1 MTLPPLS
8 GVTLSPQLA
17 GLASGAV
24 VPEQAPAYVL
34 AVADVI
40 PGVSPAGFLQ
50 YTAGDELILVAY
62 EGFFAHGTMET
73 GIMEAAWEK
82 GVAMS
87 IDSARARRV
96 TVLGPRRPGCAPP
109 RAKSSEKDAWWA
121 LDLPSAPPFTPATGK
136 VRNMVRRA
144 RREVT
149 ISVEGWGPEAQ
160 ALVDD
165 YLRTRPLAEGTRAIY
180 SRLGDYLAAVPGAL
194 LFAARGR
201 DDGTL
206 RAFAIGDYSALS
218 VAFYMFAFRRRDSP
232 PGCADA
238 LLNAVLDEAAER
250 GHSLLNLGLGINPGV
265 AFFKRKWQA
274 RPWLSYVE
282 TSWTLPPRGRL
293 ARLAAF
299 FTRSAS

>member
-1 MTLPPLS
+1 MTALPLS
-8 GVTLSPQLA
+8 GTTPHVA
-17 GLASGAV
+17 GLAASAV
-24 VPEQAPAYVL
+24 VPEQSPAYVL

-40 PGVSPAGFLQ
+40 SSVSPVGFPQ

-62 EGFFAHGTMET
+62 DGYGAERS
-73 GIMEAAWEK
+73 IPAWEEA
-82 GVAMS
+82 VAAS
-87 IDSARARRV
+87 VNAARARRV
-96 TVLGPRRPGCAPP
+96 TVLGPRRPACAPP
-109 RAKSSEKDAWWA
+109 QAKSGEADAWWA
-121 LDLPSAPPFTPATGK
+121 LDLPAAPPFTPASSK

-144 RREVT
+144 RREV
-149 ISVEGWGPEAQ
+149 SVAVEGWGPEAK

-165 YLRTRPLAEGTRAIY
+165 YLRVRPLAEGTRAIY
-180 SRLGDYLAAVPGAL
+180 SRLDDYLSAVPEAL

-201 DDGTL
+201 EDGSL
-206 RAFAIGDYSALS
+206 RAFAVGDYSALG
-218 VAFYMFAFRRRDSP
+218 VAFYMFAFRRQDSP

-274 RPWLSYVE
+274 RPWLPYVE
-282 TSWTLPPRGRL
+282 TSWELPRRGGL

-299 FTRSAS
+299 FTRGAS